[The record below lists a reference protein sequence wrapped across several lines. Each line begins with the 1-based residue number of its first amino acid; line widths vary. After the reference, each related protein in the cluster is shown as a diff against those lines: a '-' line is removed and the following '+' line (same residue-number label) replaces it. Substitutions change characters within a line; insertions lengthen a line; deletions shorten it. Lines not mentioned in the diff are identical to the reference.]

1 MEDPDLIEEANTRID
16 RLEAA
21 LAGWARVLNYT
32 RMVKAAAQ
40 SGTLDPVTNL
50 YPSALVEEVLDL
62 ERDVVPGAATTLQK
76 VNTISFVGGG
86 NAYSFEES
94 YTEGRTTHEGTENN
108 DEVWSALIG
117 EFKLTTPA
125 GVGPLTAGSAKFLS
139 GVDRAN
145 ITSKGT
151 SQQQITGFELMDGDA
166 GDKFV
171 TSIYRY
177 VGAGP

>member
-62 ERDVVPGAATTLQK
+62 DTT
-76 VNTISFVGGG
+76 IFP
-86 NAYSFEES
+86 A
-94 YTEGRTTHEGTENN
+94 
-108 DEVWSALIG
+108 
-117 EFKLTTPA
+117 A
-125 GVGPLTAGSAKFLS
+125 GVVL
-139 GVDRAN
+139 
-145 ITSKGT
+145 
-151 SQQQITGFELMDGDA
+151 
-166 GDKFV
+166 
-171 TSIYRY
+171 Y
-177 VGAGP
+177 